1 MNGHFVVSDTGIT
14 LVAGGPV
21 DRTTLRMALK
31 NAPMLVAADGGADR
45 ALRHGAEPIAVIG
58 DLDSISDAARTR
70 LGAGRLHHVAEQE
83 TTDLDKCLRSIKAR
97 FILAIGVT
105 GGRLDHAL
113 AALSSLLRHQKAG
126 GAPCIVIAGRDVI
139 FAAPRSLA
147 LRLPVGER
155 ISLFPMAAITGR
167 SAGLRWP
174 INGLTL
180 APDSRIGTSNEVQE
194 AQVTLDF
201 DSDGMLVILPRRNL
215 RAVIAAL
222 A

>member
-31 NAPMLVAADGGADR
+31 HAPMLVAADGGADR

-105 GGRLDHAL
+105 GGRSCTTNFAWHCGHSVRTAWVTALD
-113 AALSSLLRHQKAG
+113 
-126 GAPCIVIAGRDVI
+126 
-139 FAAPRSLA
+139 
-147 LRLPVGER
+147 
-155 ISLFPMAAITGR
+155 GR
-167 SAGLRWP
+167 SDISP
-174 INGLTL
+174 L
-180 APDSRIGTSNEVQE
+180 APSTPASRRPASQ
-194 AQVTLDF
+194 
-201 DSDGMLVILPRRNL
+201 
-215 RAVIAAL
+215 
-222 A
+222 